1 MEEKFIMGNVATMSD
16 PRESMKYK
24 VGDEV
29 LYAGKRWIVRGV
41 VVAYMVDDAS
51 GELGGIHVAESMLRP
66 ANEAAQ

>member
-1 MEEKFIMGNVATMSD
+1 MSTEQD
-16 PRESMKYK
+16 NFAGMTAEQKVMKYK

>member
-1 MEEKFIMGNVATMSD
+1 MSD
-16 PRESMKYK
+16 NGATTTRDRSELSAKYK

-66 ANEAAQ
+66 AEEAAQ

>member
-1 MEEKFIMGNVATMSD
+1 MSQKQG
-16 PRESMKYK
+16 ESSAKYK